1 MSAGVL
7 HILCLG
13 YPMSLQRVCVPVL
26 RWRCAAVAVWSSVCD
41 VCDTC
46 VAIKG
51 ACVFMLLSLL
61 GPAFHRVETKCY

>member
-1 MSAGVL
+1 MYYVATT
-7 HILCLG
+7 
-13 YPMSLQRVCVPVL
+13 CVRACFTV
-26 RWRCAAVAVWSSVCD
+26 AVAVWSSVCN

-61 GPAFHRVETKCY
+61 DPAFHRVGTKCY